1 VPNSLALL
9 CVTAAIQLVL
19 IIALLAQ
26 WQRGRRSMHR
36 LVEERIGVAARSG
49 ALVHQLNQPLTAILS
64 NAQAAQRFLAAERP
78 DVQEL
83 REILNDI
90 VIDDKRAAG
99 IVRSLGSLF
108 TETKVLETDSDS
120 EGKPG
125 DN

>member
-1 VPNSLALL
+1 VPNTLALL
-9 CVTAAIQLVL
+9 CVAAAIQLVL
-19 IIALLAQ
+19 IVALLAQ
-26 WQRGRRSMHR
+26 WQRGRRSMQR
-36 LVEERIGVAARSG
+36 LVEQRAGVAARTG
-49 ALVHQLNQPLTAILS
+49 VLVHELNQPLTAILS

-99 IVRSLGSLF
+99 IVRSFGGLF
-108 TETKVLETDSDS
+108 AETKVLATDSDS
-120 EGKPG
+120 EGKPS